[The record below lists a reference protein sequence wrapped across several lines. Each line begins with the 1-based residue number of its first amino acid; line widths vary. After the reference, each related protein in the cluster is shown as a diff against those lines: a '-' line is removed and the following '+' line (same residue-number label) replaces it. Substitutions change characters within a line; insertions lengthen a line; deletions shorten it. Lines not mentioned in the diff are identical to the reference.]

1 MFGFKLSI
9 DNLKEYN
16 KYQSITSAIPKSI
29 TPGIETSCDSFNF
42 LGISLG
48 ISYGESYLEKLLK
61 KELPKANILDFH
73 TYVICKYSELINE
86 HNLKCFKYINKYHL
100 NKLHLIVLNDK
111 EEKDESFLD
120 ALESLDYEII
130 DCKNNVSS
138 INNALEDARNCKT
151 CNIVF
156 INSSKEKVSFDEDSI
171 NALQAKYKIDNVFEI
186 DNSLYKGI
194 AEEVNKRLNKTI
206 DKWKKEYGKYINNDL
221 VNYVVEFLKT
231 KKIDININTDNIK
244 INDNYEEELIKG
256 NNKII
261 NIYSSKSPFIFS
273 LSNNFELNFTN
284 IKDTDKNIEFTD
296 DIMTMNYFG
305 IGLSYIGFKVF
316 ISMPLIYSNYLYKD
330 FNLLINESLPITY
343 IFTYDTFINSYNN
356 SHVTYELN
364 GLRLIPGL
372 INFRP
377 CDINEIMGSYAI
389 VSKLN
394 KPSTIVIGSEKVS
407 KLVGTNPKYV
417 IAGAYRVKRER
428 GEATGV
434 LISSGAEVNLALK
447 LAEEL
452 LPYNIDLRVVTVPSI
467 ELFESQS
474 ERYKY
479 TLLPSDLKTFVL
491 EFSESKFWRGYT
503 KAKYILG
510 IDKYTS
516 SGSKQELLNYYN
528 LDMDSL
534 KTRIIELMKDN

>member
-1 MFGFKLSI
+1 
-9 DNLKEYN
+9 
-16 KYQSITSAIPKSI
+16 
-29 TPGIETSCDSFNF
+29 
-42 LGISLG
+42 
-48 ISYGESYLEKLLK
+48 
-61 KELPKANILDFH
+61 
-73 TYVICKYSELINE
+73 
-86 HNLKCFKYINKYHL
+86 
-100 NKLHLIVLNDK
+100 
-111 EEKDESFLD
+111 
-120 ALESLDYEII
+120 
-130 DCKNNVSS
+130 
-138 INNALEDARNCKT
+138 
-151 CNIVF
+151 
-156 INSSKEKVSFDEDSI
+156 
-171 NALQAKYKIDNVFEI
+171 
-186 DNSLYKGI
+186 
-194 AEEVNKRLNKTI
+194 
-206 DKWKKEYGKYINNDL
+206 
-221 VNYVVEFLKT
+221 
-231 KKIDININTDNIK
+231 
-244 INDNYEEELIKG
+244 
-256 NNKII
+256 
-261 NIYSSKSPFIFS
+261 
-273 LSNNFELNFTN
+273 
-284 IKDTDKNIEFTD
+284 
-296 DIMTMNYFG
+296 
-305 IGLSYIGFKVF
+305 
-316 ISMPLIYSNYLYKD
+316 MPLIYSNYLYKD